1 MVNNPSEDKKLL
13 SEVIIAL
20 QKELIEQRQAV
31 AKAIDIQNEQAKLV
45 GTLKQNLIDLEKKIE
60 KFQAIYDEL

>member
-60 KFQAIYDEL
+60 RFQAMYDQL

>member
-31 AKAIDIQNEQAKLV
+31 PKAIDIQNEHRIIC
-45 GTLKQNLIDLEKKIE
+45 GMDSHPKQHQNFVPMLDHLG
-60 KFQAIYDEL
+60 

>member
-31 AKAIDIQNEQAKLV
+31 AKAIDIQNEQGKLV

-60 KFQAIYDEL
+60 RFQAMYDQL

>member
-1 MVNNPSEDKKLL
+1 MVNNPEEDKKLL

-60 KFQAIYDEL
+60 RFQAMYDQL